1 MTPIRATLQLSVHAM
16 VAQQTHIQV
25 KCLHECHMSCM
36 KCHHAHIPSH
46 SSTPTHMHMP
56 NVKTVTGITNDPCIE
71 PSLAHQYPMQVPMD
85 NESRVNSDSYHT
97 TRSLCDKHD
106 RVSSLG
112 NRTFRITPVSYTHV
126 TELFG
131 SHRGSLTLMFQAFHL
146 RVLTVPFL
154 LCPTH
159 IIYIYFY
166 VLTRETSIGRHSKY
180 ELTTH
185 LSTFMMN
192 DHIHAHTP
200 SMLISLCICNAN
212 FTANS
217 HVTCMMHTTW
227 NILINRTSYQ
237 VPCNIYRKHISSIHF
252 MPIFIDIVVSCI
264 LAFIN
269 T

>member
-1 MTPIRATLQLSVHAM
+1 
-16 VAQQTHIQV
+16 
-25 KCLHECHMSCM
+25 
-36 KCHHAHIPSH
+36 
-46 SSTPTHMHMP
+46 
-56 NVKTVTGITNDPCIE
+56 
-71 PSLAHQYPMQVPMD
+71 MD
-85 NESRVNSDSYHT
+85 NQSRVNPDSYHT

-112 NRTFRITPVSYTHV
+112 NRTFLITPRVSYTHV

-131 SHRGSLTLMFQAFHL
+131 SHRGSLTVMFQAFHV
-146 RVLTVPFL
+146 RRLTVPFL

-166 VLTRETSIGRHSKY
+166 VLNHETSIGRHSKY

-185 LSTFMMN
+185 SLTFMMN

-200 SMLISLCICNAN
+200 NMLISLCICNAN
-212 FTANS
+212 VTANS

-227 NILINRTSYQ
+227 NILINCTSYQ